1 MIMKV
6 KALFSLLFCLLCT
19 TTSIIAQSPLKERPD
34 AFPPKP
40 ETIDSKAVQMAS
52 TVAEMAAWDR
62 YPTYET
68 YLAMMQG
75 WAESYPNLCH
85 IDTIGT
91 SVQGRLI
98 LCARIQGENAYQNLH
113 PQFFYSST
121 MHGDEVTG
129 FVMMLRLIDTLL
141 SGYGNNQQYTDLVN
155 TVDIYINPL
164 SNPDGTYRGGN
175 NDVRYAMRY
184 NANYVDLNRNFP
196 DPFGTP
202 PSDQQQVENT
212 AMIEYVSNH
221 SFLLSAN
228 LHGGS
233 EVMNFPW
240 DSFTSSENPHP
251 DSDWWKEV
259 CKRFVDTSRTYSG
272 SHFRDVNNQGYIA
285 GGDWYVIP
293 NGRQDY
299 MNYYH
304 NCREMTMEI
313 SSEKMI
319 SSNLLPEYW
328 RFLQHSLVN
337 YIAEIYTITGGGE
350 GVDAAGDAI
359 SSLTVYP
366 NPTHDK
372 VFVGEVPAELLLLYN
387 MQGQCVLQ
395 LPAGAQTIDMQSLP
409 QGVYFL
415 RVGNRSAKIV
425 KQ

>member
-1 MIMKV
+1 MIMKR
-6 KALFSLLFCLLCT
+6 KTLFALFFCLLGST
-19 TTSIIAQSPLKERPD
+19 VSIMAQSPLKVRPD

-40 ETIDSKAVQMAS
+40 ETIDSKAVQMAA
-52 TVAEMAAWDR
+52 TVEEMAAWDR

-68 YLAMMQG
+68 YLDMMHG
-75 WAESYPNLCH
+75 WAERYPNLCH

-91 SVQGRLI
+91 TVQGRLI
-98 LCARIQGENAYQNLH
+98 LCARIQGENAYQYIH
-113 PQFFYSST
+113 PQFFYTST

-175 NDVRYAMRY
+175 STVRSAMRY

-196 DPFGTP
+196 DPFGTEP
-202 PSDQQQVENT
+202 INSQQVENT
-212 AMIEYVSNH
+212 AMIAYASSHN
-221 SFLLSAN
+221 FRLSAN

-233 EVMNFPW
+233 EVMNYPW

-251 DSDWWKEV
+251 DSEWWKEV
-259 CKRFVDTSRTYSG
+259 CKRYVDTSRSYSS
-272 SHFRDVNNQGYIA
+272 SHFRDVNSTGYIA

-304 NCREMTMEI
+304 NCREMTMEV
-313 SSEKMI
+313 SSVKLLASEQ
-319 SSNLLPEYW
+319 LPEYW
-328 RFLQHSLVN
+328 RFMQHSLVN
-337 YIAEIYTITGGGE
+337 YISEIYTIAGGGE
-350 GVDAAGDAI
+350 GVDVADEAV

-366 NPTHDK
+366 NPTRDR
-372 VFVGEVPAELLLLYN
+372 VFVGEVPAEPMMVYN

-395 LPAGAQTIDMQSLP
+395 LPAGTRTIEMQELP
-409 QGVYFL
+409 QGVYIL
-415 RVGNRSAKIV
+415 RVGSRSAKIV
-425 KQ
+425 KR